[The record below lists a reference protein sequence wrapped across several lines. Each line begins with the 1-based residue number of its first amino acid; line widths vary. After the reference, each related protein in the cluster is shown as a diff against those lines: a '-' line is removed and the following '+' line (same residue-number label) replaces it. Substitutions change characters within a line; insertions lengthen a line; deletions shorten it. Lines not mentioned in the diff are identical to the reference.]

1 MILIPHLI
9 LLEIPQDPILLEL
22 LQDHL
27 QLQVPI
33 QQMALLMGKTQ
44 VVQTM
49 ARVIMIL
56 SQFNLSKV
64 KMETCIMQL
73 LVNQCPELLL

>member
-27 QLQVPI
+27 QLQAPI
-33 QQMALLMGKTQ
+33 QLMALLMGKTQ
-44 VVQTM
+44 VVQIM